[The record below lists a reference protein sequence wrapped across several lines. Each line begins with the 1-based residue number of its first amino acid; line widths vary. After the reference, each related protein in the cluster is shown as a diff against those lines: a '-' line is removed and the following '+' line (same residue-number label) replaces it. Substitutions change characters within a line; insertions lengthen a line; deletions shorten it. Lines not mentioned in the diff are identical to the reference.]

1 MTDNLR
7 HHRKRTRDG
16 REWVFNAIF
25 GGAFW
30 GCMAGSVAE
39 RMGYLETG
47 LFTILFASLL
57 MIVIVSVCFILAF
70 LVYVGFRHLKANWND
85 RTELLSAGT
94 AIGTALKRM
103 NIVSLLGFVCIIC
116 ICFYVNLPL
125 LGMGL
130 GGGVL
135 VMLLTVALL
144 YQIGNMRAD
153 KL

>member
-16 REWVFNAIF
+16 RA
-25 GGAFW
+25 
-30 GCMAGSVAE
+30 
-39 RMGYLETG
+39 
-47 LFTILFASLL
+47 
-57 MIVIVSVCFILAF
+57 
-70 LVYVGFRHLKANWND
+70 
-85 RTELLSAGT
+85 
-94 AIGTALKRM
+94 ALKRM